1 MIKKIQN
8 VQVDIVSI
16 CNFVCKHCSVGE
28 HEVCEEMSLDKI
40 TDIADQLSEYQVEML
55 SVSGGEPSLHTKFID
70 VVKMLAKRFKVKI
83 NTNAYNLQLWLK
95 EFEGLQDKLLF
106 QISVDGY
113 DSFTYE
119 YIRQKDCFL
128 EIIKNIQYCRKLGFE
143 VIIKTIL
150 SSATKNHVEE
160 IKKMAD
166 DLDCQLSIGFL
177 AKQGRECRNKEI
189 ALSGEEITE
198 QYKRYRNIYPNILQS
213 GLFSDQ
219 LCPLLLKPDS
229 ISVLRITSDG
239 TCYPCIAMDH
249 WDLSIGNIYQK
260 NITEMFSDFQYFQ
273 KKLLDALY
281 SVKCQECGVR
291 KNSPRPGCFCECT
304 YFSDGTCM
312 DYC

>member
-128 EIIKNIQYCRKLGFE
+128 EIIKNIHKLE
-143 VIIKTIL
+143 K
-150 SSATKNHVEE
+150 
-160 IKKMAD
+160 
-166 DLDCQLSIGFL
+166 
-177 AKQGRECRNKEI
+177 
-189 ALSGEEITE
+189 
-198 QYKRYRNIYPNILQS
+198 
-213 GLFSDQ
+213 
-219 LCPLLLKPDS
+219 
-229 ISVLRITSDG
+229 
-239 TCYPCIAMDH
+239 
-249 WDLSIGNIYQK
+249 
-260 NITEMFSDFQYFQ
+260 
-273 KKLLDALY
+273 
-281 SVKCQECGVR
+281 
-291 KNSPRPGCFCECT
+291 
-304 YFSDGTCM
+304 
-312 DYC
+312 